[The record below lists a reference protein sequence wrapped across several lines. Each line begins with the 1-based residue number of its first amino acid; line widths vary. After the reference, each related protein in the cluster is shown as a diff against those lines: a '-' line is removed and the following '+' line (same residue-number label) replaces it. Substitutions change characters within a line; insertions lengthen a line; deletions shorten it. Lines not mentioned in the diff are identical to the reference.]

1 MSTRIDP
8 DLLANAILDADDADE
23 WTLDELERS
32 ADLDSA
38 RSAWNN
44 SYDPNE

>member
-8 DLLANAILDADDADE
+8 DLLADAILDAEDADE
-23 WTLDELERS
+23 WTIDELERS

-38 RSAWNN
+38 RSAWTH
-44 SYDPNE
+44 SYDSNE

>member
-1 MSTRIDP
+1 MSKRIDP
-8 DLLANAILDADDADE
+8 DLLAEAILDADDSDE

-38 RSAWNN
+38 RSAWTR